1 MTTTIKTKFIAGSGF
16 RQISVTLR
24 GSQKLWESHKIKC
37 RCSVWCEDWRS
48 CCWGKGTRQQCSVM
62 PKQTCTVKD
71 PPNLHTPLQTS
82 TLVKKKKQKTLFQKY
97 IYCRNSVLFLPKLKH
112 EFTPIQKIILP
123 RAMPLRTCE
132 SCNRSRRV
140 STCVWVTVMWVHPHA

>member
-82 TLVKKKKQKTLFQKY
+82 TLVKKKKTKNSFPEIHLLQKL
-97 IYCRNSVLFLPKLKH
+97 CSLSPKTK
-112 EFTPIQKIILP
+112 T
-123 RAMPLRTCE
+123 
-132 SCNRSRRV
+132 
-140 STCVWVTVMWVHPHA
+140 WVHTNTENYSTKSNATQDMWILQQV